1 MTGPRGR
8 LDVVANTTA
17 GGGQAMVMAQRVAE
31 AARLG
36 GFDPHVHSPS
46 SAAESLEVARE
57 AVAGHSDRVVCVGGD
72 GLVHAV
78 LPALVGSTTALAIVA
93 AGTGNDA
100 VRGLGLR
107 SSPLATPGRALDRS
121 IRLALG
127 ASGPC
132 DVLCCTPLNEPS
144 RSIPV
149 LTIAAACFPVDVNRL
164 ANTMSRPRGSLRYTI
179 ATLREL
185 PRLSARELTLTLDR
199 GSASRTEAVSLLAI
213 ANTHS
218 FGGGTKIAPDAAP
231 TDGLADVVVVDD
243 APRRDYLRL
252 LPAALFGRHTK
263 NRHVQVSRASS
274 VVIEPTSDALELW
287 GDGEPVC
294 PLPARVEVLP
304 AALSIC
310 GIDVAS

>member
-1 MTGPRGR
+1 MR
-8 LDVVANTTA
+8 LDIVANTTA
-17 GGGQAMVMAQRVAE
+17 GGGKALAVAQRVAQ
-31 AARLG
+31 AASLA
-36 GFDPHVHSPS
+36 GFAPRVHSPS
-46 SAAESLEVARE
+46 SATESLELAQE
-57 AVAGHSDRVVCVGGD
+57 AVAAGSDRVVCVGGD

-78 LPALVGSTTALAIVA
+78 LPALVGSATALAIVP

-107 SSPLATPGRALDRS
+107 TSPLAVTGRALEGS
-121 IRLALG
+121 IRAALG
-127 ASGPC
+127 TTGPC

-164 ANTMSRPRGSLRYTI
+164 ANSMTRPRGSLRYTI

-185 PRLSARELTLTLDR
+185 PRLSARELTLTPDDP
-199 GSASRTEAVSLLAI
+199 SASRTEAVSLLAI

-218 FGGGTKIAPDAAP
+218 FGGGTKIAPGASP
-231 TDGLADVVVVDD
+231 TDGFAEVVVVGD

-252 LPAALFGRHTK
+252 LPAALFGRHTRY
-263 NRHVQVSRASS
+263 RHVQVWRARS